1 MPSVLPEISTT
12 NRRSSLTAAISS
24 SYENPTTSN
33 TAFSFSRSN
42 SGNNTIAGLYGDN
55 TEPLRP
61 TTRTLQRHIMER
73 TISDILFDLEYALHQ
88 KEEYRDKCK
97 TLYSRISKLED
108 EMEQL
113 QSYNLRLRLE
123 KSDFEEKFKNLKM
136 DYSDLHQRYQKLYSK
151 YVLVNDE
158 VTITDLA

>member
-1 MPSVLPEISTT
+1 MPSTIPEISTST
-12 NRRSSLTAAISS
+12 SRSSLTAAISS
-24 SYENPTTSN
+24 SYENPNPSN

-42 SGNNTIAGLYGDN
+42 SGNNVIAGLYGN
-55 TEPLRP
+55 TAEPLRP

-97 TLYSRISKLED
+97 ILYSRISKLED

-113 QSYNLRLRLE
+113 QSYNIKLRSE

-136 DYSDLHQRYQKLYSK
+136 DYTDLHQRYEKLYSK
-151 YVLVNDE
+151 FVLVNDE
-158 VTITDLA
+158 VRITDLA